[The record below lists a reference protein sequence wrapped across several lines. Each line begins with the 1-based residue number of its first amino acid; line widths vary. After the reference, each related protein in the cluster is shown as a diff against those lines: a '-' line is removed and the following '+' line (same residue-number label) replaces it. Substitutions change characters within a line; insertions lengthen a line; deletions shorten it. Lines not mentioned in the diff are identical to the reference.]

1 MDAHPASIRA
11 HARARLAIRRLV
23 LARSDGQAMV
33 EFALLSPL
41 VLLLVF
47 GMCIFGLMLNQYL
60 MLSNAVSVGA
70 QQLATYRNGLS
81 STDACAVV
89 YNAVTNAAPNLTA
102 ANLKFTIT
110 VNGTNFVS
118 GASGA
123 SSVTCSSE
131 ASTYNADENDPV
143 SVTVTYPF
151 TASFVGFSS
160 HSYTMS
166 ATVEEVLE

>member
-1 MDAHPASIRA
+1 MDAHPARIRTRV
-11 HARARLAIRRLV
+11 RAKLAIRRLA
-23 LARSDGQAMV
+23 LGRSEGQALV

-41 VLLLVF
+41 VLLLVL

-60 MLSNAVSVGA
+60 VLSNAASIGA

-89 YNAVTNAAPNLTA
+89 YNAVTNAAPSLTPANLT
-102 ANLKFTIT
+102 FTIT
-110 VNGTNFVS
+110 VNGTHFVS

-123 SSVTCSSE
+123 SNVTCSNE
-131 ASTYNADENDPV
+131 ASTYNNDENDPV
-143 SVTVTYPF
+143 SVTLTYPF
-151 TASFVGFSS
+151 TASFIGFTKQ
-160 HSYTMS
+160 SYTMS

>member
-1 MDAHPASIRA
+1 MDAHPARMRSHVRA
-11 HARARLAIRRLV
+11 KLAIRRLA
-23 LARSDGQAMV
+23 LARSEGQALV

-41 VLLLVF
+41 VLLLIF
-47 GMCIFGLMLNQYL
+47 GMCIFGLMLSQYL
-60 MLSNAVSVGA
+60 TLSNAVSIGA

-102 ANLKFTIT
+102 ANLTFTIT
-110 VNGTNFVS
+110 VNGTKFVNGVS
-118 GASGA
+118 GASNV
-123 SSVTCSSE
+123 SCSGE
-131 ASTYNADENDPV
+131 ASTYNSDENDPV

-151 TASFVGFSS
+151 TASFIGFTSQ
-160 HSYTMS
+160 SYTMS